1 MKKKIIL
8 IIAMLILVVLPL
20 NVHAAIETKN
30 AKEAFAEE
38 GITAD
43 LSDYTESE
51 DKINLYLFRG
61 KGCSHCYEFLT
72 FVADTLIPKY
82 GKYFNLVT
90 YEVWNNQDNSAF
102 MSKVATKLGADA
114 SGVPFIVIGDKYLVG
129 YASSSASE
137 VEEDI
142 TNLYN
147 SSDKKDIISDL
158 SKEDSNEP
166 KKDSHA
172 GLIVGIVV
180 GVVALLGVGVYFL
193 NKSQDK
199 TVFANNIKKT
209 KDE

>member
-1 MKKKIIL
+1 
-8 IIAMLILVVLPL
+8 
-20 NVHAAIETKN
+20 
-30 AKEAFAEE
+30 
-38 GITAD
+38 
-43 LSDYTESE
+43 
-51 DKINLYLFRG
+51 
-61 KGCSHCYEFLT
+61 
-72 FVADTLIPKY
+72 
-82 GKYFNLVT
+82 
-90 YEVWNNQDNSAF
+90 